1 MAASAEKIYNVT
13 VTETKMT
20 TIEIMASSSEEA
32 KELVE
37 SRYSHGSYDGIWTD
51 TLDIEVESEDEEERH
66 LCDICGCDRGHHEVS
81 KRNYLIPC
89 ESDGEWSEE
98 ESASFTEDTSLC
110 VDLSGTKEEAQ
121 KVLKEYER
129 QLQQACAAAEQMDK
143 VIEQIQQ
150 T

>member
-20 TIEIMASSSEEA
+20 TIEVMASSSEEA

-37 SRYSHGSYDGIWTD
+37 SRYSHGSYDGIWSD
-51 TLDIEVESEDEEERH
+51 TLEIEVES
-66 LCDICGCDRGHHEVS
+66 
-81 KRNYLIPC
+81 
-89 ESDGEWSEE
+89 
-98 ESASFTEDTSLC
+98 ASFEEDTSLC
-110 VDLSGTKEEAQ
+110 VDLSGTKEDAR
-121 KVLKEYER
+121 KVLVEYER

-143 VIEQIQQ
+143 VIKQIQQ